1 MNIALYAI
9 AICTCFMVLTCLIS
23 SIAVSRG
30 VSKRKAAT
38 DNAPQTTTDGEAA
51 ATDCVAA
58 AEDLNEAAE
67 EAATKEVIAAETE
80 DAAECDAPDGEEL
93 TDAESDADENS
104 PAPNVAFSTDRLTLE
119 QKYLSLPHEARA
131 YYDEIVRYAMNID
144 GNKRFKNARY
154 EEYKVGKNRLVRI
167 KIKNGV
173 IVCELLIPNLD
184 FKNYVSDNKI
194 DVRQSA
200 TVIKVVDE
208 ATLDAVK
215 GSIDVAVE
223 QIKKEKERKQE
234 LVKLRRRERRASLK
248 RANAEAAT
256 TTEQE
261 AAEEETATE
270 QATDVQAETAT
281 MQEPTA
287 EQNSVSDSVSGG
299 EPDQISE
306 NDGKD
311 EYIES

>member
-1 MNIALYAI
+1 M
-9 AICTCFMVLTCLIS
+9 
-23 SIAVSRG
+23 
-30 VSKRKAAT
+30 
-38 DNAPQTTTDGEAA
+38 
-51 ATDCVAA
+51 
-58 AEDLNEAAE
+58 
-67 EAATKEVIAAETE
+67 
-80 DAAECDAPDGEEL
+80 
-93 TDAESDADENS
+93 
-104 PAPNVAFSTDRLTLE
+104 
-119 QKYLSLPHEARA
+119 
-131 YYDEIVRYAMNID
+131 
-144 GNKRFKNARY
+144 
-154 EEYKVGKNRLVRI
+154 
-167 KIKNGV
+167 
-173 IVCELLIPNLD
+173 
-184 FKNYVSDNKI
+184 
-194 DVRQSA
+194 RQSA

-248 RANAEAAT
+248 RANAVAA
-256 TTEQE
+256 TEQE
-261 AAEEETATE
+261 TAEEETATE

-287 EQNSVSDSVSGG
+287 EQNSVADSVSGG